1 MPEKITWSVTAPPL
15 HWNVLNSDG
24 GGAERTVKTFT
35 CLCRTIILCLESW
48 NSSVSNWAAECST
61 PVSRLKASRRWRL
74 MEETDLQ
81 QLPQQQQQ
89 QHLLLWKVLRAS
101 EVDSSHFLF
110 YFFFIFTWGLIG
122 GKIVSRNIIC
132 TRGDC
137 PAASRSEETNKSS
150 FCGHGGGQH
159 WVLCWVFFVFAVI
172 ISSLP
177 HLTLTGHQMLTS
189 SRQTSAQSSE
199 TNKFKL
205 IGMKGLCSNWSTVDF
220 SHNKLQWYCGISK
233 K

>member
-110 YFFFIFTWGLIG
+110 YFFYFHLRTDWRKDSQQKHHLHSGRLSCGFKIRGNEQKQFLWSWWG
-122 GKIVSRNIIC
+122 
-132 TRGDC
+132 
-137 PAASRSEETNKSS
+137 AALSPLLSFFCFCSNYIQSSS
-150 FCGHGGGQH
+150 FNFDRSPD
-159 WVLCWVFFVFAVI
+159 V
-172 ISSLP
+172 
-177 HLTLTGHQMLTS
+177 
-189 SRQTSAQSSE
+189 
-199 TNKFKL
+199 N
-205 IGMKGLCSNWSTVDF
+205 
-220 SHNKLQWYCGISK
+220 
-233 K
+233 

>member
-1 MPEKITWSVTAPPL
+1 MICYCTTAPL
-15 HWNVLNSDG
+15 
-24 GGAERTVKTFT
+24 ERTQQWWRWSRADSENIHLF
-35 CLCRTIILCLESW
+35 
-48 NSSVSNWAAECST
+48 VSDHH
-61 PVSRLKASRRWRL
+61 PVSGIMKLLGLKLSCRMFYTSVQTESQQEVKVNGRDRFTTTTTTTTTSAAVESPQSIWSR
-74 MEETDLQ
+74 Q
-81 QLPQQQQQ
+81 QPFFIL
-89 QHLLLWKVLRAS
+89 
-101 EVDSSHFLF
+101 
-110 YFFFIFTWGLIG
+110 FFFIFTWGLIG